1 MKPSLFFLGHDG
13 RTPWVKEA
21 LQSMG
26 YPLAES
32 PSCEYFVLPMP
43 AFDKTG
49 QIVNGP
55 AVSDFLH
62 LLHPGMTV
70 LGGKLQ
76 QFSPPSGVTNYDLL
90 TDELLT
96 CQNAAITAEGALEL
110 AMPLLPVTLYGCP
123 VLVAGWGR
131 IGKLLSQKLA
141 ALGAH
146 VTVAAR
152 KQKDLAMI
160 CASGFTPLPIE
171 ALGSLS
177 GFSIIFNTIPA
188 PVFSSQLLQQTN
200 PNCILIELASPP
212 GGFDCDGS
220 RTIIQGSGLPGKT
233 APKTAGFC
241 LAQAIDRYLSK
252 KEEFL
257 HGK

>member
-1 MKPSLFFLGHDG
+1 MKPALFFLGHDG
-13 RTPWVKEA
+13 RTPWVKTA

-26 YPLAES
+26 YSISES
-32 PSCEYFVLPMP
+32 PDCSHIILPMP
-43 AFDKTG
+43 AFDKAG
-49 QIVNGP
+49 HILNGP
-55 AVSDFLH
+55 SVPDFLK
-62 LLHPGMTV
+62 LLKPGMTV

-76 QFSPPSGVTNYDLL
+76 QFSPPSDVTAYDLL

-110 AMPLLPVTLYGCP
+110 VMPMLPVTLDGCSI
-123 VLVAGWGR
+123 LVTGWGR

-152 KQKDLAMI
+152 KPKDLAMI
-160 CASGFTPLPIE
+160 RTYGFTPLPIANLE
-171 ALGSLS
+171 PLS
-177 GFSIIFNTIPA
+177 PFSVIFNTV
-188 PVFSSQLLQQTN
+188 PVPIFSSQQLQQTN

-252 KEEFL
+252 KEEFP

>member
-21 LQSMG
+21 LQGMG
-26 YPLAES
+26 YSITES
-32 PSCEYFVLPMP
+32 PHCGCIVLPMP

-49 QIVNGP
+49 HILNGP
-55 AVSDFLH
+55 AVSDFLQ
-62 LLHPGMTV
+62 LLEPGMTV

-76 QFSPPSGVTNYDLL
+76 PFSPPPGITGYDLL

-110 AMPLLPVTLYGCP
+110 AMPLLSVTLDGCP
-123 VLVAGWGR
+123 VLVTGWGR

-152 KQKDLAMI
+152 KKKDLAMI
-160 CASGFTPLPIE
+160 QAYGFAPLSLENP
-171 ALGSLS
+171 ASLS
-177 GFSIIFNTIPA
+177 GFAAIFNTVPA
-188 PVFSSQLLQQTN
+188 PIFSSQQLLETD
-200 PNCILIELASPP
+200 PSCILMELASSP
-212 GGFDCDGS
+212 GGFACDGS
-220 RTIIQGSGLPGKT
+220 RAILQGSGLPGKT

-241 LAQAIDRYLSK
+241 LAQAIDRYLSV
-252 KEEFL
+252 KEEFP